1 MKPVGSLRFR
11 YDVIRLPKYVSSV
24 VVVSF
29 GVLWKG
35 KGVDLPGH
43 GRMPVWKS
51 EDKIRVQWLTFLIF
65 ADVAY
70 GVINWFGGRAE
81 SASQIL
87 LRDIMSTSLW
97 GALLVAAGSFI
108 WFGFSLT
115 GAFLGVA
122 AWGILATMSVRT
134 IIEGT
139 SLSWSGP
146 VLLGYLMGN
155 HMLIL
160 HEVAS
165 GIDAARERKQRED

>member
-1 MKPVGSLRFR
+1 
-11 YDVIRLPKYVSSV
+11 
-24 VVVSF
+24 
-29 GVLWKG
+29 
-35 KGVDLPGH
+35 VDLPGH

-51 EDKIRVQWLTFLIF
+51 LENDKIRFQWLVWLLF
-65 ADVAY
+65 ADVFY
-70 GVINWFGGRAE
+70 GVINMFGGKAE

-87 LRDIMSTSLW
+87 LRDIMPTTVW
-97 GALLVAAGSFI
+97 GAALVASGAFI

-115 GAFLGVA
+115 GAFLGTTT
-122 AWGILATMSVRT
+122 WGILAAMSIRT

-146 VLLGYLMGN
+146 ILLGYLMGN

-165 GIDAARERKQRED
+165 GIDAERERKQRG